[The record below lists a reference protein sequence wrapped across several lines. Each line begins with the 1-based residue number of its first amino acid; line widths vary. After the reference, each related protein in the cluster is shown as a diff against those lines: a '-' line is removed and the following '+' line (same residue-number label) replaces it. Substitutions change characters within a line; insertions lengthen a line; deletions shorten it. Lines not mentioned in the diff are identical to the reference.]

1 MKLRSFLGGVHPA
14 PAKGRTGNSPIAT
27 APLPPKVVIP
37 LAQGGAPCEPL
48 VKVGD
53 TVLAGQKI
61 GDSQA
66 FVSAPVHASISGKVT
81 ALESVACPTGRSSL
95 AVVIE
100 SDSQDSWIN
109 TGGRSLAD
117 LSAADV
123 KDLIREAGLVGMGGA
138 MFPTQMCIR
147 DSCSPA
153 PRALCGT
160 AALFLPLR
168 CFAADQVPT
177 KKG

>member
-1 MKLRSFLGGVHPA
+1 MKLRSFLGGGVHPA

-27 APLPPKVVIP
+27 APLPPKVVIPP

-81 ALESVACPTGRSSL
+81 ALESVACPHG
-95 AVVIE
+95 
-100 SDSQDSWIN
+100 
-109 TGGRSLAD
+109 
-117 LSAADV
+117 
-123 KDLIREAGLVGMGGA
+123 
-138 MFPTQMCIR
+138 P
-147 DSCSPA
+147 
-153 PRALCGT
+153 
-160 AALFLPLR
+160 
-168 CFAADQVPT
+168 
-177 KKG
+177 